1 MTLRCVVGLAC
12 LLGAATAPRCAS
24 AQDAACPTK
33 YSATVAGALELPAEC
48 GPVAWDGWLLARPV
62 YARLRGDLAGET
74 VRADEAEAELLI
86 AWVSVAGAL
95 ALGLLIGST
104 VGAP

>member
-1 MTLRCVVGLAC
+1 MRRAIWSAC
-12 LLGAATAPRCAS
+12 LLVAVTAPRCAS

-33 YSATVAGALELPAEC
+33 YSATVTGALELPADC
-48 GPVAWDGWLLARPV
+48 GPVAWDGWLLSRPG

-74 VRADEAEAELLI
+74 VRADDAESEVLI

-95 ALGLLIGST
+95 ALGVLIGAT
-104 VGAP
+104 VGTP